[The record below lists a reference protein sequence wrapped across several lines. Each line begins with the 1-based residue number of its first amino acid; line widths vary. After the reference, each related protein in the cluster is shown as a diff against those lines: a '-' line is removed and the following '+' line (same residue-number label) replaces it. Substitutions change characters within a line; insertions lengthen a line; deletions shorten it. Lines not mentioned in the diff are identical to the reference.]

1 MSKNKDEV
9 NIIKLRSTSN
19 EMELNIMKAILEDN
33 HIPYI
38 IKNHGAGGHMRIIG
52 GSSLFGTDLMVE
64 EGDYEIAKGLL
75 ESISMEE

>member
-1 MSKNKDEV
+1 MSNNKDEV

-19 EMELNIMKAILEDN
+19 EIELNMMKAILDDN

-52 GSSLFGTDLMVE
+52 GSSFFGTDVMVE
-64 EGDYEIAKGLL
+64 EGDFEIANGLL
-75 ESISMEE
+75 ESISIE